1 MTSPDGLLHFFVLEA
16 TDYIDR
22 LDSLVTSAGD
32 EGPDASAF
40 GRYAR
45 NLRGS
50 ATMSRQMGIAEVSSA
65 LERLARAMRNR
76 AIRWDPAVHG
86 VVVAAVDDLRILV
99 RAIRTPGADETAR
112 VRARVEEI
120 ATLVPASVSAFATPP
135 QSQPTGA
142 ITFLAGEAAELAR
155 AIDHLVSAPDDD
167 TARAHPSE
175 RVRALRGVAELK
187 DIPALGEVV
196 DAIESTLKTL
206 ELSTVHVASTKQKTL
221 LTASAAILRRIA
233 RDIASRGRA
242 SDDIPELASFKAAL
256 AAVETDSGRGD
267 RIVPIAQLFHDDEGP
282 HILTTA
288 PQPPTSAAE
297 RFRLEVVSLAEHL
310 RGVVAQAR
318 SHRAPEQREK
328 NQRELR
334 SALRALGS
342 AANSFGEKQVARFS
356 AEWSVRVATLNDAQM
371 EALDRAAALLANP
384 ATRPEEVARG
394 LERLAAPRVPVPGV
408 RGATTNALGD
418 ADVAA
423 ILRTPTPMSA
433 VPVTRATP
441 AVPQQPV
448 AQQPPARVP
457 SAPAPSAPAP
467 SMPAAP
473 ATQAPLATQNADAPH
488 QPKTRTPTGRQL
500 HDYLQNGISGLGSLE
515 TTPLSTPAVI
525 PDENIVPIETLL
537 YRGKAALARA
547 RELRQEMLAERTPP
561 RETIE
566 ELFDLLDLAIAE

>member
-22 LDSLVTSAGD
+22 LDSLVTSAGE

-65 LERLARAMRNR
+65 LERLARAIRNR
-76 AIRWDPAVHG
+76 AVRWDVAVNG
-86 VVVAAVDDLRILV
+86 VVVAAIDDLRILV
-99 RAIRTPGADETAR
+99 RAIRTPGSDESAR
-112 VRARVEEI
+112 VRARVEELGK
-120 ATLVPASVSAFATPP
+120 LVPASVSAFATPP

-155 AIDHLVSAPDDD
+155 ALDHLVSAPDED
-167 TARAHPSE
+167 TARAHPAE

-187 DIPALGEVV
+187 DIPALGDVV
-196 DAIESTLKTL
+196 DAIENTLKTL
-206 ELSTVHVASTKQKTL
+206 ELSTVHAASTKQKTL

-242 SDDIPELASFKAAL
+242 SEDIPELASFKAAL
-256 AAVETDSGRGD
+256 AAVDQDVGRGD

-310 RGVVAQAR
+310 RGVVAMAR
-318 SHRAPEQREK
+318 ANRAPEQREK

-384 ATRPEEVARG
+384 ATRPEDVARG
-394 LERLAAPRVPVPGV
+394 LERLAAPRSPVPGE
-408 RGATTNALGD
+408 RTAHAGALGD
-418 ADVAA
+418 ADVQA
-423 ILRTPTPMSA
+423 ILRTPTPISA

-441 AVPQQPV
+441 AAASPPVTASQPKP
-448 AQQPPARVP
+448 AQAMQPAR
-457 SAPAPSAPAP
+457 PAQPTV
-467 SMPAAP
+467 AAP
-473 ATQAPLATQNADAPH
+473 QSNADAPR
-488 QPKTRTPTGRQL
+488 QPSSRTPTGRQL
-500 HDYLQNGISGLGSLE
+500 HDYLQNGIAGFGALE
-515 TTPLSTPAVI
+515 STPLSSPAVI
-525 PDENIVPIETLL
+525 PDETIVPIESLL
-537 YRGKAALARA
+537 YRGKAALDRA
-547 RELRQEMLAERTPP
+547 RELKGEMLAERSPK

-566 ELFDLLDLAIAE
+566 ELFDLLDLAVAD

>member
-22 LDSLVTSAGD
+22 LDSLVSSSAE

-50 ATMSRQMGIAEVSSA
+50 ATMSRQMGIAEIASA
-65 LERLARAMRNR
+65 LERLARALRNR
-76 AIRWDPAVHG
+76 AVKWEVG
-86 VVVAAVDDLRILV
+86 VNAAVVAAVDDLRILV
-99 RAIRTPGADETAR
+99 RAIRTPGGDESAR
-112 VRARVEEI
+112 IRARVEELG
-120 ATLVPASVSAFATPP
+120 TLVPASVSAFATPA

-142 ITFLAGEAAELAR
+142 VTFLAGEAAELAR
-155 AIDHLVSAPDDD
+155 AIDHLVSAPEDD
-167 TARAHPSE
+167 TARAHPAE

-187 DIPALGEVV
+187 DIPALGDVV
-196 DAIESTLKTL
+196 DAIENTLKML
-206 ELSTVHVASTKQKTL
+206 ELSTVHVPNTKQKTL
-221 LTASAAILRRIA
+221 LTASAVILRRIA

-256 AAVETDSGRGD
+256 AAVEPDAGRGD

-318 SHRAPEQREK
+318 ANRAPEQREK
-328 NQRELR
+328 NHRELR
-334 SALRALGS
+334 AALRALGS

-394 LERLAAPRVPVPGV
+394 LERLAAPKTPQQGI
-408 RGATTNALGD
+408 RGISGGSLGD
-418 ADVAA
+418 SDVAA
-423 ILRTPTPMSA
+423 ILRTPTPISA
-433 VPVTRATP
+433 VPVTRSP
-441 AVPQQPV
+441 
-448 AQQPPARVP
+448 
-457 SAPAPSAPAP
+457 
-467 SMPAAP
+467 
-473 ATQAPLATQNADAPH
+473 
-488 QPKTRTPTGRQL
+488 
-500 HDYLQNGISGLGSLE
+500 
-515 TTPLSTPAVI
+515 
-525 PDENIVPIETLL
+525 
-537 YRGKAALARA
+537 
-547 RELRQEMLAERTPP
+547 
-561 RETIE
+561 
-566 ELFDLLDLAIAE
+566 

>member
-22 LDSLVTSAGD
+22 LDSLVTAAGD
-32 EGPDASAF
+32 DGPDASAF

-50 ATMSRQMGIAEVSSA
+50 ATMSRQMGIAELSSA
-65 LERLARAMRNR
+65 LERLARALRNR
-76 AIRWDPAVHG
+76 AIRWDVALSG
-86 VVVAAVDDLRILV
+86 AVVAAIDDLRILV
-99 RAIRTPGADETAR
+99 RAIRTPGADESAR
-112 VRARVEEI
+112 VRARVEELGRI
-120 ATLVPASVSAFATPP
+120 VPASASAVATPS
-135 QSQPTGA
+135 QSQPSGA
-142 ITFLAGEAAELAR
+142 LSFLASESAELAR
-155 AIDHLVSAPDDD
+155 ALDHLVSAQDDPS
-167 TARAHPSE
+167 ARAHPAE

-196 DAIESTLKTL
+196 EAVENTLKTL
-206 ELSTVHVASTKQKTL
+206 ELSSIQTPTTKQKTL

-242 SDDIPELASFKAAL
+242 PDEIPELASFKAAL
-256 AAVETDSGRGD
+256 AAAEPEAGRAD

-288 PQPPTSAAE
+288 TQPPTSAAE

-318 SHRAPEQREK
+318 ANRSPEQRER

-334 SALRALGS
+334 AALRALGS
-342 AANSFGEKQVARFS
+342 AANSFGEKQVARFA

-394 LERLAAPRVPVPGV
+394 LERLAAPRAPQPGI
-408 RGATTNALGD
+408 RGAPTPTPLAD
-418 ADVAA
+418 AEVAA
-423 ILRTPTPMSA
+423 ILRTPTPIHA
-433 VPVTRATP
+433 IPVERAP
-441 AVPQQPV
+441 EPVASPEPQRQPV
-448 AQQPPARVP
+448 
-457 SAPAPSAPAP
+457 
-467 SMPAAP
+467 
-473 ATQAPLATQNADAPH
+473 
-488 QPKTRTPTGRQL
+488 TRTPTGRQL
-500 HDYLQNGISGLGSLE
+500 HEYLENGIAGFGALE
-515 TTPLSTPAVI
+515 TTPLSTPVVL
-525 PDENIVPIETLL
+525 PDEAIVPIESLL
-537 YRGKAALARA
+537 YRGKAALDRA
-547 RELRQEMLAERTPP
+547 RELKSEMLAEHAPT

>member
-22 LDSLVTSAGD
+22 LDSLLTSSGE
-32 EGPDASAF
+32 EGPDTSAF

-50 ATMSRQMGIAEVSSA
+50 ATMSRQMGIAEVASA
-65 LERLARAMRNR
+65 LERLARALRNR
-76 AIRWDPAVHG
+76 AIRWDVAINA

-99 RAIRTPGADETAR
+99 RAIRVPGGDESGR
-112 VRARVEEI
+112 VRDRVEELGK
-120 ATLVPASVSAFATPP
+120 LVPASVSAFATPA
-135 QSQPTGA
+135 QSHPTGA

-187 DIPALGEVV
+187 DIPALGDVV
-196 DAIESTLKTL
+196 DAIENTLKTL
-206 ELSTVHVASTKQKTL
+206 ELSSIHVASTKQKTL

-242 SDDIPELASFKAAL
+242 SEDIPELASFKSAL
-256 AAVETDSGRGD
+256 AAVEQDAGRGD

-288 PQPPTSAAE
+288 PAPPTSAAE

-318 SHRAPEQREK
+318 ANRAPEQREK

-394 LERLAAPRVPVPGV
+394 LERLAAPRTPHQGV
-408 RGATTNALGD
+408 RGVQAGALGD

-433 VPVTRATP
+433 VPVTRAAESPRAAAP
-441 AVPQQPV
+441 A
-448 AQQPPARVP
+448 
-457 SAPAPSAPAP
+457 APAPSAPA
-467 SMPAAP
+467 A
-473 ATQAPLATQNADAPH
+473 NADAPR
-488 QPKTRTPTGRQL
+488 QPVSRTPTGRQL
-500 HDYLQNGISGLGSLE
+500 HDYLQNGIAGFGALE
-515 TTPLSTPAVI
+515 ASPLSNPAII
-525 PDENIVPIETLL
+525 PDEAIVPIESLL

-547 RELRQEMLAERTPP
+547 RELRAEMLAERAPA

-566 ELFDLLDLAIAE
+566 ELFDLLDLAIAD

>member
-1 MTSPDGLLHFFVLEA
+1 
-16 TDYIDR
+16 
-22 LDSLVTSAGD
+22 
-32 EGPDASAF
+32 
-40 GRYAR
+40 
-45 NLRGS
+45 
-50 ATMSRQMGIAEVSSA
+50 MSRQMGIADVASA
-65 LERLARAMRNR
+65 LERLARALRNR
-76 AIRWDPAVHG
+76 AIKWDVAVNAA
-86 VVVAAVDDLRILV
+86 VVAAVDDLRILV
-99 RAIRTPGADETAR
+99 RSTRTPGADDAAR
-112 VRARVEEI
+112 VRARVEELGK
-120 ATLVPASVSAFATPP
+120 LVPASVSAFATPA

-155 AIDHLVSAPDDD
+155 ALDHLVSAPDDD

-196 DAIESTLKTL
+196 DAIENTLKTL
-206 ELSTVHVASTKQKTL
+206 ELSSVHVASTKQKTL
-221 LTASAAILRRIA
+221 LTASAAVLRRIA

-242 SDDIPELASFKAAL
+242 SEDIPELASFKSAL
-256 AAVETDSGRGD
+256 AAVSTDSGRGD

-318 SHRAPEQREK
+318 ANRAPGQREK

-334 SALRALGS
+334 TALRALGS

-394 LERLAAPRVPVPGV
+394 LERLAAPRTPQQGIRHVPAGSM
-408 RGATTNALGD
+408 GD

-423 ILRTPTPMSA
+423 ILRTPTPISAIPVTRVMEPVRAPVAAQAPAPAAPVRAA
-433 VPVTRATP
+433 VPV
-441 AVPQQPV
+441 
-448 AQQPPARVP
+448 
-457 SAPAPSAPAP
+457 APSP
-467 SMPAAP
+467 S
-473 ATQAPLATQNADAPH
+473 ADAPR
-488 QPKTRTPTGRQL
+488 QPSSKTPTGRQL
-500 HDYLQNGISGLGSLE
+500 HDYLQSGIAGFGALE
-515 TTPLSTPAVI
+515 ATPLSIPAMI
-525 PDENIVPIETLL
+525 PDEAIVPIESLL

-547 RELRQEMLAERTPP
+547 RELKAEMLAERTPS

-566 ELFDLLDLAIAE
+566 ELFDLLDLAIAD

>member
-22 LDSLVTSAGD
+22 LDSLVASAGD
-32 EGPDASAF
+32 DGPDASAF
-40 GRYAR
+40 GRYVR

-50 ATMSRQMGIAEVSSA
+50 ATMSRQMGIADLSSA
-65 LERLARAMRNR
+65 LERLARALRNR
-76 AIRWDPAVHG
+76 AVRWDVGVQA
-86 VVVAAVDDLRILV
+86 VVVSAIDDLRILV
-99 RAIRTPGADETAR
+99 RAIRTPGADESAR
-112 VRARVEEI
+112 VRARVDELR
-120 ATLVPASVSAFATPP
+120 ALVPASVSAFATPS
-135 QSQPTGA
+135 QSHPTGA

-167 TARAHPSE
+167 TARAHPAE

-196 DAIESTLKTL
+196 DAIENTLKTL

-221 LTASAAILRRIA
+221 LTAAAAILRRIA

-242 SDDIPELASFKAAL
+242 PDDLPELASFKAAL
-256 AAVETDSGRGD
+256 AAVEQDAGRGD

-282 HILTTA
+282 HILTMA

-318 SHRAPEQREK
+318 ANRAPDQREK
-328 NQRELR
+328 SQRELR
-334 SALRALGS
+334 AALRALGS

-356 AEWSVRVATLNDAQM
+356 AEWSVRVATLNDAQL

-394 LERLAAPRVPVPGV
+394 LERLAAPRAHVPGV
-408 RGATTNALGD
+408 RDTQLGALGD
-418 ADVAA
+418 ADIAA
-423 ILRTPTPMSA
+423 ILRTPTPISA
-433 VPVTRATP
+433 VPVTRAPEP
-441 AVPQQPV
+441 APRAAPPQ
-448 AQQPPARVP
+448 APA
-457 SAPAPSAPAP
+457 APSAPQAAP
-467 SMPAAP
+467 PAPAAAREP
-473 ATQAPLATQNADAPH
+473 V
-488 QPKTRTPTGRQL
+488 TRTPTGRKL
-500 HDYLQNGISGLGSLE
+500 RDFLQNGIAGFSALE
-515 TTPLSTPAVI
+515 TTPLTNPAII
-525 PDENIVPIETLL
+525 PDETIVPIEQLL
-537 YRGKAALARA
+537 YRGTAALARA
-547 RELRQEMLAERTPP
+547 RELRSEMLAERAPP

-566 ELFDLLDLAIAE
+566 ELFDLLDLAIAD

>member
-22 LDSLVTSAGD
+22 LDSLLASGSD

-50 ATMSRQMGIAEVSSA
+50 ATMSRQMGIAEVASA
-65 LERLARAMRNR
+65 LERLARALRNR
-76 AIRWDPAVHG
+76 AIRWDDSVRGP
-86 VVVAAVDDLRILV
+86 VVSAVDDLRILV
-99 RAIRTPGADETAR
+99 RAIRIPGADESGR
-112 VRARVEEI
+112 VRARIDELGR
-120 ATLVPASVSAFATPP
+120 LVPASVSAFATPP

-167 TARAHPSE
+167 TARAHPAE

-187 DIPALGEVV
+187 DIPAMGEVV
-196 DAIESTLKTL
+196 DAIENTLKTL
-206 ELSTVHVASTKQKTL
+206 EIGQHHVASTRQKTL
-221 LTASAAILRRIA
+221 LTAAAAILRRIA

-242 SDDIPELASFKAAL
+242 SDEIPELASFKTAL
-256 AAVETDSGRGD
+256 AAMEQDAGRGD

-310 RGVVAQAR
+310 RGVVAHAR
-318 SHRAPEQREK
+318 AHRAPEEREK

-334 SALRALGS
+334 GALRALGS

-356 AEWSVRVATLNDAQM
+356 AEWSVRVPTLNDAQL

-394 LERLAAPRVPVPGV
+394 LERLAAPRAPQPGV
-408 RGATTNALGD
+408 RGAPAAPLGD

-433 VPVTRATP
+433 VPVTRAPT
-441 AVPQQPV
+441 
-448 AQQPPARVP
+448 
-457 SAPAPSAPAP
+457 
-467 SMPAAP
+467 PAAP
-473 ATQAPLATQNADAPH
+473 QRTVVPPSPAPVAPDNTRVA
-488 QPKTRTPTGRQL
+488 PREPATRTPTGREL
-500 HDYLQNGISGLGSLE
+500 RDYLQTGIAGFGALE
-515 TTPLSTPAVI
+515 ATPLSSPAVI
-525 PDENIVPIETLL
+525 PDETIVPIEQLL
-537 YRGKAALARA
+537 YRGKAALSRA
-547 RELRQEMLAERTPP
+547 RELKNEMLGARVPQ

>member
-1 MTSPDGLLHFFVLEA
+1 MSGVEMTSPDGLMHFFVLEA

-22 LDSLVTSAGD
+22 LDSLVTAAGE

-50 ATMSRQMGIAEVSSA
+50 ATMSRQIGIADLSSA
-65 LERLARAMRNR
+65 LERLARALRNR
-76 AIRWDPAVHG
+76 AVRWDVALSA
-86 VVVAAVDDLRILV
+86 VVVSAIDDLRILV
-99 RAIRTPGADETAR
+99 RAIRTPGSDESAR
-112 VRARVEEI
+112 VRARVEELGR
-120 ATLVPASVSAFATPP
+120 LVPISVSAFATPA
-135 QSQPTGA
+135 QSQPSGA
-142 ITFLAGEAAELAR
+142 VTFLASEAAELAR
-155 AIDHLVSAPDDD
+155 ALDHLVSAPEDA
-167 TARAHPSE
+167 TARAHPAE

-187 DIPALGEVV
+187 DIAALGDVV
-196 DAIESTLKTL
+196 EAVENTLKTL
-206 ELSTVHVASTKQKTL
+206 ELSSVQTPTTKQKTL
-221 LTASAAILRRIA
+221 LTASAAILRRVA
-233 RDIASRGRA
+233 RDIASRGRV
-242 SDDIPELASFKAAL
+242 SDEIPELASFKAAL
-256 AAVETDSGRGD
+256 AAAEPEAGRGD

-318 SHRAPEQREK
+318 TDRAPEQRER

-334 SALRALGS
+334 AALRALGS
-342 AANSFGEKQVARFS
+342 AANSFGEKQVARFA

-394 LERLAAPRVPVPGV
+394 LERLAAPRAQQPDV
-408 RGATTNALGD
+408 RGAPTPTPLGD

-423 ILRTPTPMSA
+423 ILRTPTPISA
-433 VPVTRATP
+433 IPVTRAPQP
-441 AVPQQPV
+441 APR
-448 AQQPPARVP
+448 AQEPAPRAAV
-457 SAPAPSAPAP
+457 APA
-467 SMPAAP
+467 AAP
-473 ATQAPLATQNADAPH
+473 PVADAPR
-488 QPKTRTPTGRQL
+488 QPATRTPTGRQL
-500 HDYLQNGISGLGSLE
+500 HDYLQNGIAGFGALE
-515 TTPLSTPAVI
+515 STPLSSPVVI
-525 PDENIVPIETLL
+525 PDETIVPIESLL

-547 RELRQEMLAERTPP
+547 RELRTEMLAERTPP

-566 ELFDLLDLAIAE
+566 ELFDLLDLAVAD

>member
-22 LDSLVTSAGD
+22 LDSLVTSAGE

-50 ATMSRQMGIAEVSSA
+50 ATMSRQMGIAELSSA
-65 LERLARAMRNR
+65 LERLARAIRNR
-76 AIRWDPAVHG
+76 AIKWDAALSG

-99 RAIRTPGADETAR
+99 RAIRTPGSDESAR
-112 VRARVEEI
+112 VRARVEELGK
-120 ATLVPASVSAFATPP
+120 LVPVSVSAFATPA
-135 QSQPTGA
+135 QSQPSGA
-142 ITFLAGEAAELAR
+142 TTFLASEAAELAR
-155 AIDHLVSAPDDD
+155 ALDHLVSAPDDAA
-167 TARAHPSE
+167 ARAHPAE
-175 RVRALRGVAELK
+175 RVRAVRGVAELK

-196 DAIESTLKTL
+196 EAVENTLKTL
-206 ELSTVHVASTKQKTL
+206 ELSAVQAPTTKQKTL

-242 SDDIPELASFKAAL
+242 SDEIPELASFKAAL
-256 AAVETDSGRGD
+256 AAAEPEAGRGD

-318 SHRAPEQREK
+318 ANRAPEQREK

-371 EALDRAAALLANP
+371 EALDRAAAMLANP

-394 LERLAAPRVPVPGV
+394 LERLAAPRAPQPGL
-408 RGATTNALGD
+408 RGAPTPTPLGD

-433 VPVTRATP
+433 IPVTRAAEP
-441 AVPQQPV
+441 APR
-448 AQQPPARVP
+448 AT
-457 SAPAPSAPAP
+457 APAA
-467 SMPAAP
+467 AAP
-473 ATQAPLATQNADAPH
+473 PPVPDTPR
-488 QPKTRTPTGRQL
+488 QPTTRTPTGRQL
-500 HDYLQNGISGLGSLE
+500 RDYLQNGIAGFGALE
-515 TTPLSTPAVI
+515 STPLSSPAVI
-525 PDENIVPIETLL
+525 PDEAIVPIETLL

-547 RELRQEMLAERTPP
+547 RELKSEMLSERTPP

-566 ELFDLLDLAIAE
+566 ELFDLLDLAIAD

>member
-22 LDSLVTSAGD
+22 LDSLLTSSGD

-50 ATMSRQMGIAEVSSA
+50 ATMSRQMGIADVASA
-65 LERLARAMRNR
+65 LERLARALRNR
-76 AIRWDPAVHG
+76 AIKWDVAVNAA
-86 VVVAAVDDLRILV
+86 VVAAVDDLRILV
-99 RAIRTPGADETAR
+99 RSTRTPGADDAAR
-112 VRARVEEI
+112 VRARVEELGK
-120 ATLVPASVSAFATPP
+120 LVPASVSAFATPA

-155 AIDHLVSAPDDD
+155 ALDHLVSAPDDD

-196 DAIESTLKTL
+196 DAIENTLKTL
-206 ELSTVHVASTKQKTL
+206 ELSSVHVASTKQKTL
-221 LTASAAILRRIA
+221 LTASAAVLRRIA

-242 SDDIPELASFKAAL
+242 SEDIPELASFKSAL
-256 AAVETDSGRGD
+256 AAVSTDSGRGD

-318 SHRAPEQREK
+318 ANRAPGQREK

-334 SALRALGS
+334 TALRALGS

-394 LERLAAPRVPVPGV
+394 LERLAAPRTPQQGIRHVPAGSM
-408 RGATTNALGD
+408 GD

-423 ILRTPTPMSA
+423 ILRTPTPISAIPVTRVMEPVRAPVAAQAPAPAAPVRAA
-433 VPVTRATP
+433 VPV
-441 AVPQQPV
+441 
-448 AQQPPARVP
+448 
-457 SAPAPSAPAP
+457 APSP
-467 SMPAAP
+467 S
-473 ATQAPLATQNADAPH
+473 ADAPR
-488 QPKTRTPTGRQL
+488 QPSSKTPTGRQL
-500 HDYLQNGISGLGSLE
+500 HDYLQSGIAGFGALE
-515 TTPLSTPAVI
+515 ATPLSIPAMI
-525 PDENIVPIETLL
+525 PDEAIVPIESLL

-547 RELRQEMLAERTPP
+547 RELKAEMLAERTPS

-566 ELFDLLDLAIAE
+566 ELFDLLDLAIAD

>member
-16 TDYIDR
+16 TDYVDR
-22 LDSLVTSAGD
+22 LDSLLTSSGD

-50 ATMSRQMGIAEVSSA
+50 ATMSRQMGIAEVASA
-65 LERLARAMRNR
+65 LERLARALRNR
-76 AIRWDPAVHG
+76 AVKWDVG
-86 VVVAAVDDLRILV
+86 VKAAVVAAVDDLRILV
-99 RAIRTPGADETAR
+99 RAIRTPGGDESGR
-112 VRARVEEI
+112 VRARVEELG
-120 ATLVPASVSAFATPP
+120 TLVPASVSAFATPA

-167 TARAHPSE
+167 TARAHPAE

-196 DAIESTLKTL
+196 DAIENTLKTL

-242 SDDIPELASFKAAL
+242 SDDIPELATFKSAL
-256 AAVETDSGRGD
+256 AAIDSDAGRGD

-318 SHRAPEQREK
+318 ANRAPEQREK

-342 AANSFGEKQVARFS
+342 AANSFGEKQVARFT

-384 ATRPEEVARG
+384 ATRPEDVARG
-394 LERLAAPRVPVPGV
+394 LARLAAPRTPMPGMRSV
-408 RGATTNALGD
+408 VGGALGD
-418 ADVAA
+418 SDVAA
-423 ILRTPTPMSA
+423 ILRTPTPISA
-433 VPVTRATP
+433 VPVTRTP
-441 AVPQQPV
+441 EPA
-448 AQQPPARVP
+448 QPPAAVTAP
-457 SAPAPSAPAP
+457 VAPAAQA
-467 SMPAAP
+467 PAAP
-473 ATQAPLATQNADAPH
+473 ATQAPAPTVDAPR
-488 QPKTRTPTGRQL
+488 PTSSKTPTGRQL
-500 HDYLQNGISGLGSLE
+500 RDFLQNGIAGFGALE
-515 TTPLSTPAVI
+515 ATPLSNPVAI
-525 PDENIVPIETLL
+525 PDEAIVPIESLL

-547 RELRQEMLAERTPP
+547 RELRAEMLAERAPP

-566 ELFDLLDLAIAE
+566 ELFDLLDLAIAD

>member
-22 LDSLVTSAGD
+22 LDSLLTSSGE

-50 ATMSRQMGIAEVSSA
+50 ATMSRQMGIAEVASA
-65 LERLARAMRNR
+65 LERLARALRNR
-76 AIRWDPAVHG
+76 AVRWDAAMSG
-86 VVVAAVDDLRILV
+86 AVVAAVDDLRILV
-99 RAIRTPGADETAR
+99 RGIRAPGTDESSR
-112 VRARVEEI
+112 VRVRVEELG
-120 ATLVPASVSAFATPP
+120 TLVPASVSAFATPA
-135 QSQPTGA
+135 QSHPTGA

-155 AIDHLVSAPDDD
+155 AIDHLVSAPEDD
-167 TARAHPSE
+167 TARAHPAE

-196 DAIESTLKTL
+196 DAIENTLKTL

-256 AAVETDSGRGD
+256 AAVDKDVGKGD

-318 SHRAPEQREK
+318 LNRAPDQREK

-334 SALRALGS
+334 TALRALGS

-371 EALDRAAALLANP
+371 EALDRAAQLLANP

-394 LERLAAPRVPVPGV
+394 LERLAAPKTPPVGV
-408 RGATTNALGD
+408 RGVPARGSMGD
-418 ADVAA
+418 SDVAA
-423 ILRTPTPMSA
+423 ILRTPTPVNA
-433 VPVTRATP
+433 IPVTRSPEP
-441 AVPQQPV
+441 ARAAAAPQPPV
-448 AQQPPARVP
+448 ARA
-457 SAPAPSAPAP
+457 
-467 SMPAAP
+467 PAAP
-473 ATQAPLATQNADAPH
+473 TPSTDAPR
-488 QPKTRTPTGRQL
+488 QPSSKTPTGRQL
-500 HDYLQNGISGLGSLE
+500 HDYLQNGIAGFGALE
-515 TTPLSTPAVI
+515 ATPLSNPAVI
-525 PDENIVPIETLL
+525 PDEAIVPIESLL
-537 YRGKAALARA
+537 YRGRAALERA
-547 RELRQEMLAERTPP
+547 RELKAVIMAERIPQ

-566 ELFDLLDLAIAE
+566 ELFDLLDLATVD

>member
-22 LDSLVTSAGD
+22 LDSLLTSSGD

-50 ATMSRQMGIAEVSSA
+50 ATMSRQMGIADVASA
-65 LERLARAMRNR
+65 LERLARALRNR
-76 AIRWDPAVHG
+76 AIRWDAAING
-86 VVVAAVDDLRILV
+86 AVVAAVDDLRILV
-99 RAIRTPGADETAR
+99 RSIRTPGADDAGR
-112 VRARVEEI
+112 VRARVEELGK
-120 ATLVPASVSAFATPP
+120 LVPASVSAFATPA
-135 QSQPTGA
+135 QSQPSGA

-155 AIDHLVSAPDDD
+155 ALDHLVSAPDDD

-196 DAIESTLKTL
+196 DAIENTLKTL
-206 ELSTVHVASTKQKTL
+206 ELSSVHVASTKQKTL
-221 LTASAAILRRIA
+221 LTASAAVLRRIA

-242 SDDIPELASFKAAL
+242 SEDIPELASFKSAL
-256 AAVETDSGRGD
+256 VATSTDSGRGD

-310 RGVVAQAR
+310 RGIVAQAR
-318 SHRAPEQREK
+318 ANRAPEQREK

-371 EALDRAAALLANP
+371 EALDRAAELLANP
-384 ATRPEEVARG
+384 ATRPEDVARG
-394 LERLAAPRVPVPGV
+394 LERLAAPRTPTSGIRGV
-408 RGATTNALGD
+408 STGGALGD
-418 ADVAA
+418 SDVAA
-423 ILRTPTPMSA
+423 ILRTPTPISA
-433 VPVTRATP
+433 IPVTRVTEPVRMPAAAPTPTP
-441 AVPQQPV
+441 AVPMRAAP
-448 AQQPPARVP
+448 PPA
-457 SAPAPSAPAP
+457 APAPSAEAP
-467 SMPAAP
+467 R
-473 ATQAPLATQNADAPH
+473 
-488 QPKTRTPTGRQL
+488 QPSSKTPTGRQL
-500 HDYLQNGISGLGSLE
+500 HDYLQNGIAGFGALE
-515 TTPLSTPAVI
+515 ATPLSNPAII
-525 PDENIVPIETLL
+525 PDEQIVPIESLL
-537 YRGKAALARA
+537 YRGKAALERA
-547 RELRQEMLAERTPP
+547 RELRSEMLADRAPP

-566 ELFDLLDLAIAE
+566 ELFDLLDLAIAD

>member
-22 LDSLVTSAGD
+22 LDSLLTSSGE

-50 ATMSRQMGIAEVSSA
+50 ATMSRQMGIADVASA
-65 LERLARAMRNR
+65 LERLARALRNR
-76 AIRWDPAVHG
+76 AIKWDVAVNAA
-86 VVVAAVDDLRILV
+86 VVAAVDDLRILV
-99 RAIRTPGADETAR
+99 RSTRAPGADESGR
-112 VRARVEEI
+112 VRDRVEELGK
-120 ATLVPASVSAFATPP
+120 LVPASVSAFATPA
-135 QSQPTGA
+135 QSHPTGA
-142 ITFLAGEAAELAR
+142 ITFLAGEATELAR

-187 DIPALGEVV
+187 DIPALGDVV
-196 DAIESTLKTL
+196 DAIENTLKTL
-206 ELSTVHVASTKQKTL
+206 ELSSIHVASTKQKTL

-242 SDDIPELASFKAAL
+242 SEDIPELASFKSAL
-256 AAVETDSGRGD
+256 AAVEQDAGRGD

-288 PQPPTSAAE
+288 PAPPTSAAE

-318 SHRAPEQREK
+318 ANRAPEQREK

-334 SALRALGS
+334 TALRALGS

-394 LERLAAPRVPVPGV
+394 LERLAAPRTPQQGIRHVFAGSM
-408 RGATTNALGD
+408 GD

-423 ILRTPTPMSA
+423 ILRTPTPISAIPVTRVTEPVRAPVAAA
-433 VPVTRATP
+433 VPV
-441 AVPQQPV
+441 
-448 AQQPPARVP
+448 
-457 SAPAPSAPAP
+457 APSP
-467 SMPAAP
+467 S
-473 ATQAPLATQNADAPH
+473 ADAPR
-488 QPKTRTPTGRQL
+488 QSSSKTPTGRQL
-500 HDYLQNGISGLGSLE
+500 HDYLQNGIAAFGALE
-515 TTPLSTPAVI
+515 ATPLGIPAVI
-525 PDENIVPIETLL
+525 PDEAIVPIESLL
-537 YRGKAALARA
+537 YRGKAALERA
-547 RELRQEMLAERTPP
+547 RELRTEMLAERAPR

-566 ELFDLLDLAIAE
+566 EL

>member
-22 LDSLVTSAGD
+22 LDSLVTAAGD
-32 EGPDASAF
+32 DGPDASAF

-50 ATMSRQMGIAEVSSA
+50 ATMSRQTGIAELSSA
-65 LERLARAMRNR
+65 LERLGRALRNR
-76 AIRWDPAVHG
+76 AIRWDVALSG
-86 VVVAAVDDLRILV
+86 VVVSAIDDLRILV
-99 RAIRTPGADETAR
+99 RAIRIPGADESAR
-112 VRARVEEI
+112 VRARVEE
-120 ATLVPASVSAFATPP
+120 LGRLLPASAGALATPS
-135 QSQPTGA
+135 QSQPSGA
-142 ITFLAGEAAELAR
+142 LSFLASESAELAR
-155 AIDHLVSAPDDD
+155 ALDHLVSAPDDPS
-167 TARAHPSE
+167 ARAHPAE

-196 DAIESTLKTL
+196 EAIENTLKSL
-206 ELSTVHVASTKQKTL
+206 ELGAIQTPTTKQKTL

-233 RDIASRGRA
+233 RDIASRGHA
-242 SDDIPELASFKAAL
+242 PDEIPELASFKAAL
-256 AAVETDSGRGD
+256 AAVEPEAGRAD

-288 PQPPTSAAE
+288 AQPPTSAAE

-318 SHRAPEQREK
+318 ANRAPEQRER

-334 SALRALGS
+334 AALRALGS
-342 AANSFGEKQVARFS
+342 AANSFGEKQVARFA

-394 LERLAAPRVPVPGV
+394 LERLAAPSAPPPGA
-408 RGATTNALGD
+408 RGAATTAPL
-418 ADVAA
+418 ADSEVAA
-423 ILRTPTPMSA
+423 ILRTPTPINA
-433 VPVTRATP
+433 IPVTRVQEP
-441 AVPQQPV
+441 
-448 AQQPPARVP
+448 
-457 SAPAPSAPAP
+457 APAPEAPR
-467 SMPAAP
+467 
-473 ATQAPLATQNADAPH
+473 
-488 QPKTRTPTGRQL
+488 QPVTRTPTGRQL
-500 HDYLQNGISGLGSLE
+500 HDYLQHGIAGLGALE
-515 TTPLSTPAVI
+515 VTPLSTPAVL
-525 PDENIVPIETLL
+525 PDEAIVPIESLL
-537 YRGKAALARA
+537 YRGKAALDRA
-547 RELRQEMLAERTPP
+547 RELKTEMLSQRTPP

>member
-32 EGPDASAF
+32 EGPDASALS
-40 GRYAR
+40 RYAR

-50 ATMSRQMGIAEVSSA
+50 ATMSRQMGIAEVSTA
-65 LERLARAMRNR
+65 LERLARALRNR
-76 AIRWDPAVHG
+76 AITWDVAVHA

-99 RAIRTPGADETAR
+99 RAVRTPTGDEGGR
-112 VRARVEEI
+112 VRARVEELGK
-120 ATLVPASVSAFATPP
+120 LVPASVSAFATPA
-135 QSQPTGA
+135 QSQPSGA
-142 ITFLAGEAAELAR
+142 LTFLASEAAELAR
-155 AIDHLVSAPDDD
+155 AIDHLVSAPDDAS
-167 TARAHPSE
+167 ARAHPAE

-206 ELSTVHVASTKQKTL
+206 ELSTSQVASTKQKTL
-221 LTASAAILRRIA
+221 LTACAAILRRVA
-233 RDIASRGRA
+233 RDVAARGRV
-242 SDDIPELASFKAAL
+242 SDDIPELASFKTAL
-256 AAVETDSGRGD
+256 AAVDRDAAHGD

-288 PQPPTSAAE
+288 AQPPTSAAE

-318 SHRAPEQREK
+318 TNRAPDQREK

-334 SALRALGS
+334 AALRALGS
-342 AANSFGEKQVARFS
+342 AANSFGDKQVARFS

-371 EALDRAAALLANP
+371 EALDRAAVLLANP

-394 LERLAAPRVPVPGV
+394 LERLAAPRASHQDVRGVPG
-408 RGATTNALGD
+408 RTLAD

-423 ILRTPTPMSA
+423 ILRTPTPVSA
-433 VPVTRATP
+433 VPTTRAP
-441 AVPQQPV
+441 AP
-448 AQQPPARVP
+448 R
-457 SAPAPSAPAP
+457 APAPSAPAVQMRAAQPPVP
-467 SMPAAP
+467 S
-473 ATQAPLATQNADAPH
+473 ADSPRH
-488 QPKTRTPTGRQL
+488 PTSRTPTGRKLQ
-500 HDYLQNGISGLGSLE
+500 DFLQNGIAGFGALE
-515 TTPLSTPAVI
+515 NTPLSNPAVI
-525 PDENIVPIETLL
+525 PDEEIVPIESLL
-537 YRGKAALARA
+537 YRGKAALERA
-547 RELRQEMLAERTPP
+547 RELRAAMLSERTPQ

-566 ELFDLLDLAIAE
+566 ELFDLLDLAIAD

>member
-1 MTSPDGLLHFFVLEA
+1 MTSPDGLMHFFILEA

-22 LDSLVTSAGD
+22 LDSLLTSAGD
-32 EGPDASAF
+32 EGPDSSAF

-50 ATMSRQMGIAEVSSA
+50 ATMSRQMGIADVASA
-65 LERLARAMRNR
+65 LERLARALRNR
-76 AIRWDPAVHG
+76 AIRWDQSVHG
-86 VVVAAVDDLRILV
+86 PVVGAVDDLRILV
-99 RAIRTPGADETAR
+99 RAVRTPGSDESPR
-112 VRARVEEI
+112 VRARIDEL
-120 ATLVPASVSAFATPP
+120 AKLVPASVTAFATPS
-135 QSQPTGA
+135 QSQPNGA

-167 TARAHPSE
+167 NARAHPAE

-196 DAIESTLKTL
+196 DAVESTLKSL
-206 ELSTVHVASTKQKTL
+206 ELGAQHVASTRQKTL
-221 LTASAAILRRIA
+221 LTAAAAILRRIA

-242 SDDIPELASFKAAL
+242 SDDIPELASFKSAL
-256 AAVETDSGRGD
+256 AATEQDAGRGD

-310 RGVVAQAR
+310 RGVVAHAR
-318 SHRAPEQREK
+318 SHRAPEEREK

-356 AEWSVRVATLNDAQM
+356 AEWSVRVATLNDAQL

-394 LERLAAPRVPVPGV
+394 LERLAAPRAPQPGV
-408 RGATTNALGD
+408 RGAPAGALGD

-433 VPVTRATP
+433 VPVTRA
-441 AVPQQPV
+441 
-448 AQQPPARVP
+448 P
-457 SAPAPSAPAP
+457 SPAPVKPDNTRVATRE
-467 SMPAAP
+467 PAA
-473 ATQAPLATQNADAPH
+473 
-488 QPKTRTPTGRQL
+488 RTPTGREL
-500 HDYLQNGISGLGSLE
+500 RDYLQTGIAGFGALE
-515 TTPLSTPAVI
+515 ATPLSNPAVI
-525 PDENIVPIETLL
+525 PDETIVPIEQLL
-537 YRGKAALARA
+537 YRGKAALSRA
-547 RELRQEMLAERTPP
+547 RELRDEMLGARVPQ

-566 ELFDLLDLAIAE
+566 ELFDLLDLAIAD